1 MPSYQTGPAQG
12 VQTLLPHPSM
22 AWVLAV
28 HGDSKPLFN
37 RWNLM
42 KWFKRPSP
50 AKDLRDKYSLQHQIA
65 RGRLPTSN
73 LLHLAARS
81 ELGSASNDQNVA
93 FQWTSW
99 CHQRLRTDMSPDGN
113 VVNNYKPCASLRARP
128 KRQTRLASIKAN
140 TAFLTPFFWQQC
152 GTATADPTSSVT
164 GARPEPRLA
173 PFRLTGFEK
182 RRYVCRVLRSLI

>member
-22 AWVLAV
+22 AWVLSV

-37 RWNLM
+37 RWDLM

-50 AKDLRDKYSLQHQIA
+50 AKDIRDKYSLQRRTA
-65 RGRLPTSN
+65 RRRLPTSN

-81 ELGSASNDQNVA
+81 ELGSASNEQNVA

-140 TAFLTPFFWQQC
+140 TAFLTTMWHGHGWSHQQRYR
-152 GTATADPTSSVT
+152 SSSR
-164 GARPEPRLA
+164 ARLA